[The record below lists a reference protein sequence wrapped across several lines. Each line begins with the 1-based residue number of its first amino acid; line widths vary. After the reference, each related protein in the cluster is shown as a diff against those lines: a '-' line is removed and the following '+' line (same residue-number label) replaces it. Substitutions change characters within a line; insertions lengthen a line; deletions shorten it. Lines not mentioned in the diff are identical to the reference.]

1 MVKTQCRCWALIILK
16 DIEVVKVPIT
26 LVIEDTVHIVTNQKA
41 VVEFDYL
48 LNKIRCYKLLSL
60 GPIERKKFIERLNI
74 PQLLIPYIVDRGAGE
89 GVLITPSA
97 NIAFND
103 RFEEK
108 DNEFYMLFD

>member
-1 MVKTQCRCWALIILK
+1 MLK
-16 DIEVVKVPIT
+16 IPIT
-26 LVIEDTVHIVTNQKA
+26 LVIQDAVHIVTNQKA

-48 LNKIRCYKLLSL
+48 LNKICCFKLLSL
-60 GPIERKKFIERLNI
+60 GPVERKKFIERLNI
-74 PQLLIPYIVDRGAGE
+74 PQLLIPYMVDRGPGE

-108 DNEFYMLFD
+108 DNEFYMLFH